1 VENRPNLNRWGRKEF
16 RAQAWIKVITAKT
29 IGVKLRDIRLLYL
42 VIVLKP
48 HTNSTVLRP
57 STTSYERVVVGGE
70 PYSPEQTRILA
81 QALDT
86 SKRGDEALNPEM
98 RRERATPEQG

>member
-1 VENRPNLNRWGRKEF
+1 VDNRPNLNRWGRKEF
-16 RAQAWIKVITAKT
+16 RAQAWIKVIVART

-48 HTNSTVLRP
+48 HTHSTVLQP
-57 STTSYERVVVGGE
+57 SSTDHERVVVGGE

-86 SKRGDEALNPEM
+86 SRRGDVALNPEM
-98 RRERATPEQG
+98 QRERADPEQG